1 MAELSIE
8 DSAPGVDEAAR
19 PHLFERFYRVD
30 ASRNRS
36 SGGSGLGLSIC
47 RNIVESHGGEIAAHP
62 SPLGGL
68 RIVVRLPALVSPP
81 APTSP
86 TAATDALVLVVE
98 DEPRLAAVLCD
109 YLRASGYRSEWIA
122 DGAQVM
128 SAYAQRQHDLILLDV
143 MLPHRDG
150 ISLCQELRAHSQ
162 VPIIMVT
169 ARVDEVDRLLGLQI
183 GADDYV
189 CKPFSPRE
197 VIARVGTVLR
207 RYRQTP
213 APGRSRCRSTNPTS
227 APSCTGGSWTSRRW
241 SSACSAPWPPAR
253 CASGRANS
261 C

>member
-1 MAELSIE
+1 MNT
-8 DSAPGVDEAAR
+8 P
-19 PHLFERFYRVD
+19 
-30 ASRNRS
+30 AS
-36 SGGSGLGLSIC
+36 
-47 RNIVESHGGEIAAHP
+47 
-62 SPLGGL
+62 
-68 RIVVRLPALVSPP
+68 P
-81 APTSP
+81 AP
-86 TAATDALVLVVE
+86 AATDALVLVVE

-109 YLRASGYRSEWIA
+109 YLRASGYRCEWIA

-207 RYRQTP
+207 RYHQTP
-213 APGRSRCRSTNPTS
+213 APRAQPLQIDESNFRAQLHGRELDLTPVEFRLLCALASSPVRIWPREQLLNHLYPDHRVVIDRTVDSHIKNLRRKLTETGDQEDPIRSVYGVGYRLDL
-227 APSCTGGSWTSRRW
+227 AV
-241 SSACSAPWPPAR
+241 
-253 CASGRANS
+253 
-261 C
+261 